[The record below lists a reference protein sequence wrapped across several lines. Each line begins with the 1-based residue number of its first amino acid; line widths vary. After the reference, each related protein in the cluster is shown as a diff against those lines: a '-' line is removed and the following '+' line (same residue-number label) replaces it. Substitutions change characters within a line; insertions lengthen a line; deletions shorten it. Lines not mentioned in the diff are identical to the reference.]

1 MEVKELRVGNNIK
14 IDGIVVTID
23 ERTIFDFNHDKRVK
37 EPIPLTEDILLKCG
51 FSKVIGSINEKYRK
65 DVGAFYFQIVLMND
79 NKSYNVRLSNHRVEE
94 GTDIVGIGI
103 IHHLHQLQNLYFA
116 LTNQEL
122 TVTL

>member
-1 MEVKELRVGNNIK
+1 MEVHELRVGNNIK

-51 FSKVIGSINEKYRK
+51 FEQPFRK
-65 DVGAFYFQIVLMND
+65 DFFIKSIYGNFEDGYYIFVNPNGSGIATSKD
-79 NKSYNVRLSNHRVEE
+79 NIEISRNEIKIQY
-94 GTDIVGIGI
+94 
-103 IHHLHQLQNLYFA
+103 LHQLQNLYFA

-122 TVTL
+122 TITL

>member
-51 FSKVIGSINEKYRK
+51 FKFINGLGYRNKYLQSSILKGNFDTFHWNY
-65 DVGAFYFQIVLMND
+65 Y
-79 NKSYNVRLSNHRVEE
+79 
-94 GTDIVGIGI
+94 GISI
-103 IHHLHQLQNLYFA
+103 YLENLHQLQNLYFA

-122 TVTL
+122 TITL